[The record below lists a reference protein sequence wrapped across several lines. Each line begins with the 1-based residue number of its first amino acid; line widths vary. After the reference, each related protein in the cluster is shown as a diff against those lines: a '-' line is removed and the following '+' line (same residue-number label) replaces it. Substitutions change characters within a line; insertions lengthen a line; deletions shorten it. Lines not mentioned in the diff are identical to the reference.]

1 MMQRAAM
8 KIGANFA
15 TKIGDSARA
24 ATCACAVTVAVPR
37 GMTPIVVHLRAQ
49 QAGFTRLPWLVLPRA
64 LLLGQAHLMAFH
76 SWIHPR
82 L

>member
-37 GMTPIVVHLRAQ
+37 GMTPIVVRLRAQ